1 MKLMCFVRGII
12 NSIKTGYIVSGH
24 DYKEIYN
31 NKDLQILE
39 CEACGHISVASWRKH
54 DKNNI

>member
-1 MKLMCFVRGII
+1 MCFVRGII

-39 CEACGHISVASWRKH
+39 CEACGHISIASWRKH
-54 DKNNI
+54 DKNDI